1 MGMGIIFGL
10 FYVLSGTKYTSL
22 RLTSFDMELQSLKP
36 HDDSG
41 GDVVIINGKPS
52 SSNNNNS
59 TSAVTSTNDCFWYS
73 DNLYHLTCAV
83 LTDRPIQFH
92 VLANRVPK
100 MHRELFQ
107 LLDVK
112 RCTNNP
118 QQSQRHKGAG
128 WEDLARNLPQVREK
142 LWHLQEQCQAT
153 LMGQSLSS
161 THTEKEKKK
170 KCLHLARNFNRRLLN
185 CTDTLEQCDRVVF
198 DDSMSF
204 CQLWNIVEDY
214 STIVSPHGFQL
225 VLPIV
230 AHAALLTNPSN
241 SSLIEVPQRQQQQHQ
256 SATITTATSVH
267 IVEVRWLGYGDRSY
281 HELTRIFGINHTLLY
296 GMTPNGK
303 LNTADDNDCVKHME
317 CRKSERK
324 RDIQCTSDTQQ
335 QLAKILQL
343 SSKEEFPN
351 SNSINV

>member
-41 GDVVIINGKPS
+41 GNVVIINGKPS
-52 SSNNNNS
+52 SSS

-73 DNLYHLTCAV
+73 DNLYHLACAV

-112 RCTNNP
+112 RCTNNNSR
-118 QQSQRHKGAG
+118 QSRQHKGAG
-128 WEDLARNLPQVREK
+128 WEDLARNVPKVREK
-142 LWHLQEQCQAT
+142 LWRLQQHCQAT
-153 LMGQSLSS
+153 LSEQSLSS
-161 THTEKEKKK
+161 THTEKNKKKK
-170 KCLHLARNFNRRLLN
+170 KCLHLARNFNRRLQN

-204 CQLWNIVEDY
+204 CQLWNIVQEY

-225 VLPIV
+225 VLPIM
-230 AHAALLTNPSN
+230 AHAALRVKWSY
-241 SSLIEVPQRQQQQHQ
+241 SSLIEVPRQRQPQL
-256 SATITTATSVH
+256 STTITTATSVR
-267 IVEVRWLGYGDRSY
+267 IVEVRWLGYGDLSY
-281 HELTRIFGINHTLLY
+281 QKLTRIFGINHTLLY

-303 LNTADDNDCVKHME
+303 LNRADNDCVKHIE

-324 RDIQCTSDTQQ
+324 RDLQCTSDTQQ
-335 QLAKILQL
+335 QLATIL
-343 SSKEEFPN
+343 SSDGELLN
-351 SNSINV
+351 SNTNNV